1 MTITEQVLVEVASV
15 TVNDEYR
22 VELTQFRKVTD
33 YTPDQA
39 ERLAAEL
46 VREAGIARQ
55 VLQEHVDQVAARA
68 RSLPASEVL

>member
-1 MTITEQVLVEVASV
+1 MAIVEQVFVEVASV

-22 VELTQFRKVTD
+22 VELTQFKKVTD

-39 ERLAAEL
+39 EALAAEL

-55 VLQEHVDQVAARA
+55 VLVEHMDAVAARA
-68 RSLPASEVL
+68 RSLPASAVL